1 MISEV
6 VVATSSND
14 AFIYIWDIRSGTLLA
29 TFKGNKTDTN
39 AISLLSPLYQ
49 PARKSFIYSAQNDRP
64 QINVWSFRK
73 DQLLY
78 KFTVPEKL
86 SSTVITNNNNFF
98 IGGSENGRIFV
109 WEVSTGK
116 LIKIID
122 GHYKAINVMKVT
134 SDDSAL
140 ITGSEDSI
148 VKVWLLNDLI
158 DIQPIRNA
166 ITPYYTWT
174 EHTLPITDLVCGLGL
189 MNYSRVVTVS
199 LDRSCKIWDLSNGK
213 CLATVVVPTN
223 IRSVAMNPT
232 ETSIYVG
239 GGDGLIYCID
249 LYSKTKNNQYGT
261 KIDLNVQPEGIIDFS
276 KDGKVFKGH
285 SQAVNSLSCSFDGSL
300 LVSASDDEKV
310 IIWDAESQQQLKSF
324 AHCKGKI
331 TNVQV
336 ILRPI
341 DLLDTQSKYPL
352 PIIKPLKRYVENEM
366 EGMNQP
372 TETQYI
378 GYSNEL
384 EELEHKYKTSYT
396 TTLEGMSNQNDKL
409 LGTKKA
415 SENEI
420 ERLQGRIAE
429 LERHS
434 SQLRVINESLY
445 NYSVNN
451 FLNSNNDNNS

>member
-14 AFIYIWDIRSGTLLA
+14 PYIYIWDIRSGTLL
-29 TFKGNKTDTN
+29 TTIKGNKTNTH

-49 PARKSFIYSAQNDRP
+49 PARKAYIFSAQNDRP

-86 SSTVITNNNNFF
+86 SSTVITNNNNYF
-98 IGGSENGRIFV
+98 IGGSESGRIYV
-109 WEVSTGK
+109 WEVTTGK

-122 GHYKAINVMKVT
+122 AHYKAINVMKVT
-134 SDDSAL
+134 SDDNAL

-158 DIQPIRNA
+158 NNQPIRTA
-166 ITPYYTWT
+166 ISPYYTWT
-174 EHTLPITDLVCGLGL
+174 EHTLPITDLICGIGL

-199 LDRSCKIWDLSNGK
+199 LDRSCKIWDLSDGK
-213 CLATVVVPTN
+213 CLATIVVPTN

-249 LYSKTKNNQYGT
+249 LYSKSKNSQYGS
-261 KIDLNVQPEGIIDFS
+261 KIDLNIHPEGIIDFS
-276 KDGKVFKGH
+276 TNNKDAKVFKGH
-285 SQAVNSLSCSFDGSL
+285 NQAINSLACSFDGSL
-300 LVSASDDEKV
+300 LVSSSDDEKV

-341 DLLDTQSKYPL
+341 DLLDNQSKYPL
-352 PIIKPLKRYVENEM
+352 PIIKPLKRYIEGEM
-366 EGMNQP
+366 EGMNQEI
-372 TETQYI
+372 ETQYI

-384 EELEHKYKTSYT
+384 EELENKYKTSYINQ
-396 TTLEGMSNQNDKL
+396 LEEMDNKNDKL

-415 SENEI
+415 SEDEI
-420 ERLQGRIAE
+420 ERLQNRINE

-445 NYSVNN
+445 NYSVSN
-451 FLNSNNDNNS
+451 FLNSH

>member
-14 AFIYIWDIRSGTLLA
+14 NFIYIWDIRSGTLLT
-29 TFKGNKTDTN
+29 TFKGNKTDTH
-39 AISLLSPLYQ
+39 ALALLSPLYQ
-49 PARKSFIYSAQNDRP
+49 PARKSYIYSAQNDRP

-86 SSTVITNNNNFF
+86 SSIITTNNNNYF
-98 IGGSENGRIFV
+98 IGGSETGKIYV
-109 WEVSTGK
+109 WEVTTGK

-122 GHYKAINVMKVT
+122 AHYKAINVMKIT
-134 SDDSAL
+134 SDDIAL

-158 DIQPIRNA
+158 NNQPTRNT
-166 ITPYYTWT
+166 ISPYYTWT

-199 LDRSCKIWDLSNGK
+199 LDRSCKIWDLSDGK
-213 CLATVVVPTN
+213 CLATVIVPTN
-223 IRSVAMNPT
+223 IRAVTMNPT

-249 LYSKTKNNQYGT
+249 LYSKAKNNQYGS
-261 KIDLNVQPEGIIDFS
+261 KVDLNINPEGVIDFS
-276 KDGKVFKGH
+276 INNKDSKIFKGH
-285 SQAVNSLSCSFDGSL
+285 TQAINSLSCSFDGSL

-324 AHCKGKI
+324 AHYKGKI
-331 TNVQV
+331 TNVEV

-341 DLLDTQSKYPL
+341 DLLDNQSKYSL

-366 EGMNQP
+366 EGMNNE

-384 EELEHKYKTSYT
+384 EELENKYKTSYDNI
-396 TTLEGMSNQNDKL
+396 LEDMANRNDKM
-409 LGTKKA
+409 LGAKKA

-420 ERLQGRIAE
+420 ERLQNRITE

-434 SQLRVINESLY
+434 SQLRIINESLY

-451 FLNSNNDNNS
+451 FLNSQS